1 MYINECLSL
10 SRFFYIFLCVRV
22 NDDARVYACACACV
36 FGKYVLLFFVVVV
49 FTLEGHIVN

>member
-1 MYINECLSL
+1 MSVCRYLD
-10 SRFFYIFLCVRV
+10 FFIYFLCVRV

-49 FTLEGHIVN
+49 VFTLEGHIVN